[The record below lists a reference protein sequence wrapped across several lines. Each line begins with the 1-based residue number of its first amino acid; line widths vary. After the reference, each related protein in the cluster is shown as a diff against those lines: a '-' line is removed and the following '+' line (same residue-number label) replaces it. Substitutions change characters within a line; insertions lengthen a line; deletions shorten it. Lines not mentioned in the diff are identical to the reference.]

1 MSLKSLNAERVLYL
15 VFVDWLVLKSNQVLC
30 EMWNIMDI
38 GKVCAHLNDYMGGG
52 FCIIS
57 FQMISY
63 ALPVLTQNI
72 CEYWFGKYGQYWQF
86 YTYLYLAF
94 RLVIYPLQ
102 SAVSF
107 SIVLH

>member
-1 MSLKSLNAERVLYL
+1 
-15 VFVDWLVLKSNQVLC
+15 
-30 EMWNIMDI
+30 MDI

-72 CEYWFGKYGQYWQF
+72 CEYWFGKYGQY
-86 YTYLYLAF
+86 
-94 RLVIYPLQ
+94 
-102 SAVSF
+102 
-107 SIVLH
+107 